1 MIATSEGKTPKI
13 LITDDEPA
21 VCEII
26 SRWLV
31 AEGYACATAFSG
43 EQAIRLLGDGD
54 FRLVVSDVLMP
65 GLSGLDLL
73 DLVRSR
79 FPETAVILVTGVDD
93 KDTALS
99 AVQLGA
105 YGYVI
110 KPFRKNEILINV
122 SNALERQRLR
132 ALSQQYERTLEARV
146 SERTAEVRQREEEII
161 FRLLSTAACR
171 DDETGE
177 HIRRIGLYSSA
188 VARTLGWEDLAVEDM
203 RLAGAMHDIG
213 KVGIPDNILK
223 KPGRLTP
230 EEFEIMKTHT
240 EIGGKIL
247 GGSDAPMIRMAAGIA
262 RSHHE
267 KWDGSGYPKALPG
280 EAIPESCR
288 IVAVA
293 DVYDALVN
301 DRVYRPAMSEAASIA
316 IMNEGKGQHFDPK
329 ILEAFFD
336 LLPEIRRIR
345 EQVKEEAVSIG
356 IAGCLHSALH

>member
-1 MIATSEGKTPKI
+1 MAATEGTPPKI

-21 VCEII
+21 VCEIL

-31 AEGYACATAFSG
+31 AEGYSCATAFSG
-43 EQAIRLLGDGD
+43 EQAIRLLGDDD

-132 ALSQQYERTLEARV
+132 GLSEQYERTLEARV
-146 SERTAEVRQREEEII
+146 SERTAEVRKREEEII
-161 FRLLSTAACR
+161 FRLLSTAAYR
-171 DDETGE
+171 DDETGG

-188 VARTLGWEDLAVEDM
+188 VARTLGWEDQAVEDM

-230 EEFEIMKTHT
+230 EEFEIMKAHT

-247 GGSDAPMIRMAAGIA
+247 GGSDAPMIRMASAIA
-262 RSHHE
+262 LSHHE
-267 KWDGSGYPKALPG
+267 KWDGSGYPAG
-280 EAIPESCR
+280 RSEDAIPESGR

-293 DVYDALVN
+293 DVYDALVY
-301 DRVYRPAMSEAASIA
+301 DRVYRPAMSEAAAVA
-316 IMNEGKGQHFDPK
+316 IIRDGKGKHFDPR
-329 ILEAFFD
+329 ILEAFLE
-336 LLPEIRRIR
+336 LLPELRRTR
-345 EQVKEEAVSIG
+345 EQVNGKWALSAAECFHAVM
-356 IAGCLHSALH
+356 H

>member
-1 MIATSEGKTPKI
+1 MATTEANTSKI

-21 VCEII
+21 VCEIL
-26 SRWLV
+26 SRWLM
-31 AEGYACATAFSG
+31 AEGYTCATAFSG
-43 EQAIRLLGDGD
+43 EQAIRLLGDDD

-73 DLVRSR
+73 DLVRNR

-93 KDTALS
+93 KETALS

-110 KPFRKNEILINV
+110 KPFKKNEILINV
-122 SNALERQRLR
+122 SNALERQRLTS
-132 ALSQQYERTLEARV
+132 LSQQYERTLEARV
-146 SERTAEVRQREEEII
+146 LERTAEVRQREEEII
-161 FRLLSTAACR
+161 FRLLSTAAYR

-177 HIRRIGLYSSA
+177 HIRRIGLYSSLM
-188 VARTLGWEDLAVEDM
+188 ARNLGWEDEATDDL
-203 RLAGAMHDIG
+203 RLAAAMHDIG
-213 KVGIPDNILK
+213 KVGIPDSILK
-223 KPGRLTP
+223 KPGNLTP

-240 EIGGKIL
+240 EIGAKIL
-247 GGSDAPMIRMAAGIA
+247 GGSDAPMIRMAAEIA

-267 KWDGSGYPKALPG
+267 KWDGSGYPRALP
-280 EAIPESCR
+280 EDAIPESGR

-301 DRVYRPAMSEAASIA
+301 DRVYRPAMSETAAIA
-316 IMNEGKGQHFDPK
+316 IMNDGKGKHFDSR

-345 EQVKEEAVSIG
+345 GQVRDEG
-356 IAGCLHSALH
+356 ILTGSAGCLHSALH

>member
-1 MIATSEGKTPKI
+1 MATTENSISKI

-21 VCEII
+21 VCEILC
-26 SRWLV
+26 RWLM
-31 AEGYACATAFSG
+31 AEGYTCSTAFSG
-43 EQAIRLLGDGD
+43 EQAMRLLGDHD
-54 FRLVVSDVLMP
+54 FELVVSDVLMP
-65 GLSGLDLL
+65 GISGLDLL
-73 DLVRSR
+73 EFIRNR
-79 FPETAVILVTGVDD
+79 FPEIAVILVTGIDD
-93 KDTALS
+93 RDTALS

-110 KPFRKNEILINV
+110 KPFKKNEILINV

-132 ALSQQYERTLEARV
+132 SLSQQYERILEARV
-146 SERTAEVRQREEEII
+146 LDRTAEVRRREEEII
-161 FRLLSTAACR
+161 FRLLSTAAYR

-177 HIRRIGLYSSA
+177 HIRRIGLYSSLM
-188 VARTLGWEDLAVEDM
+188 ARNLRWEGQSVDEI
-203 RLAGAMHDIG
+203 RLAAAMHDIG
-213 KVGIPDNILK
+213 KVGLPDNILK
-223 KPGRLTP
+223 KPGNLTR

-240 EIGGKIL
+240 EIGSKIL
-247 GGSDAPMIRMAAGIA
+247 GGSDVPMIRMAAGIA

-267 KWDGSGYPKALPG
+267 KWDGSGYSKALPG
-280 EAIPESCR
+280 DAIPESGR

-301 DRVYRPAMSEAASIA
+301 DRVYRPAMSETEAIA
-316 IMNEGKGQHFDPK
+316 IMNDGKGRHFDPR